1 MPALLNLDD
10 DVDDLL
16 DNDVPRPPDPDPSP
30 AACGSSE

>member
-16 DNDVPRPPDPDPSP
+16 DNDVPQPPDPDPSP
-30 AACGSSE
+30 AACGSPE